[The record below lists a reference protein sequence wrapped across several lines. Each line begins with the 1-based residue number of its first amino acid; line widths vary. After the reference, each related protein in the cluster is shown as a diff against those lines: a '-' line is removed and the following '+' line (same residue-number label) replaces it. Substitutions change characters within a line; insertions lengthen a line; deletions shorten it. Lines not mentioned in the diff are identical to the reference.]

1 VLGNTRGLEQALAT
15 ALKLPLVWVLT
26 LAVCAPAFHAIAA
39 ALGHGLS
46 LRSLLALIVVATAR
60 ASMVLFA
67 LLPVLW
73 LLSDFSEGR
82 ATHYHKVTLT
92 AALMYGV
99 AGLAALG
106 VLLRAFPR
114 KMSTWPVLAGFAFTF
129 FVVAG
134 QTAWSLRP
142 FVGRPAEKDS
152 PWLRA
157 PEGTFVEAVWRGS
170 DSARGVY
177 HRAAPL
183 PASVAIEPSDEH

>member
-1 VLGNTRGLEQALAT
+1 
-15 ALKLPLVWVLT
+15 VLT
-26 LAVCAPAFHAIAA
+26 LAVCAPAFHAFAA

-46 LRSLLALIVVATAR
+46 MRSLLALILVATAR
-60 ASMVLFA
+60 ASLVLFA

-73 LLSDFSEGR
+73 LLSDFTEGFE
-82 ATHYHKVTLT
+82 THYHQVTFT

-114 KMSTWPVLAGFAFTF
+114 APSTWPVLAGFVCTF
-129 FVVAG
+129 FLVAG

-142 FVGRPAEKDS
+142 FVGRPAEQDS

-157 PEGTFVEAVWRGS
+157 PEGTFVEAVWRGT

-177 HRAAPL
+177 HRSAPA
-183 PASVAIEPSDEH
+183 PGADVPRYDEY